1 MYLAQGFGGFHS
13 GAHALVFIQK
23 KVFVTCSCFFV
34 VVVVFF
40 FRNGKL
46 REEGW
51 EGSPR
56 EDAWSVK
63 YKSIE
68 FVVISNAF
76 K

>member
-1 MYLAQGFGGFHS
+1 MAQGFGGFHS

-23 KVFVTCSCFFV
+23 KVFVISSCFFV

-63 YKSIE
+63 YRSIE
-68 FVVISNAF
+68 FVVISNTF

>member
-1 MYLAQGFGGFHS
+1 MYLAQGFRGFHS
-13 GAHALVFIQK
+13 GTHVLVFIQK
-23 KVFVTCSCFFV
+23 KVVVTCSCFF

-51 EGSPR
+51 EGNPR

-63 YKSIE
+63 YRSIE